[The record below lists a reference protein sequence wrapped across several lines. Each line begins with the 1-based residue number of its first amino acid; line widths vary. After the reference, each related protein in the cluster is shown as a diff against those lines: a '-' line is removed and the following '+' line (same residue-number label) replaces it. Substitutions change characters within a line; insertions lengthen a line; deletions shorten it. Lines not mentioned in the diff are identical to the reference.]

1 LTAVERQLLTSLYD
15 MAHLLRDDVNTK
27 KATLAMACFWEP
39 DAIYGALKG
48 VIRTRVGYSGGKK
61 ENPTYK
67 DLKDHTETI
76 DIVYDPNE
84 VTYRE
89 LLDVFWKNHDPT
101 AKTTL
106 QYASIIFYHDSEQK
120 KLAEETLK
128 EEAKNFSDPILTN
141 ILPATTFHDAED
153 YHQKYR
159 LQQHPSLLKAINL
172 EPGPK
177 LKNSHLA
184 ARLNGYVVGK
194 GGVAQ
199 FDAEV
204 KKLGLDDN
212 TAKIV
217 RDLVA
222 ENEGRQLVC

>member
-1 LTAVERQLLTSLYD
+1 MAFLLHD
-15 MAHLLRDDVNTK
+15 VDVNTK
-27 KATLAMACFWEP
+27 KATFAMACFWEP
-39 DAIYGALKG
+39 DAIYGAQKG
-48 VIRTRVGYSGGKK
+48 VIRTKVGYSGGKK

-67 DLKDHTETI
+67 DLGDHTETI
-76 DIVYDPNE
+76 DIDYDPKE

-89 LLDVFWKNHDPT
+89 LLDVFWKNHNPT

-106 QYASIIFYHDSEQK
+106 QYASIIFYHDEEQK
-120 KLAEETLK
+120 KLAEATLT
-128 EEAKNFSDPILTN
+128 EEAKKHSDPILTK

-177 LKNSHLA
+177 VKSSHLA

-199 FDAEV
+199 FEAEV
-204 KKLGLDDN
+204 KKLGLDEN

-217 RDLVA
+217 QDLVVK
-222 ENEGRQLVC
+222 NEGRQLVC

>member
-1 LTAVERQLLTSLYD
+1 MLLFCS
-15 MAHLLRDDVNTK
+15 
-27 KATLAMACFWEP
+27 
-39 DAIYGALKG
+39 
-48 VIRTRVGYSGGKK
+48 
-61 ENPTYK
+61 
-67 DLKDHTETI
+67 
-76 DIVYDPNE
+76 
-84 VTYRE
+84 
-89 LLDVFWKNHDPT
+89 
-101 AKTTL
+101 
-106 QYASIIFYHDSEQK
+106 
-120 KLAEETLK
+120 
-128 EEAKNFSDPILTN
+128 
-141 ILPATTFHDAED
+141 

-177 LKNSHLA
+177 VKSSHLA

-194 GGVAQ
+194 GGLSQ

-204 KKLGLDDN
+204 KKLGLDDK